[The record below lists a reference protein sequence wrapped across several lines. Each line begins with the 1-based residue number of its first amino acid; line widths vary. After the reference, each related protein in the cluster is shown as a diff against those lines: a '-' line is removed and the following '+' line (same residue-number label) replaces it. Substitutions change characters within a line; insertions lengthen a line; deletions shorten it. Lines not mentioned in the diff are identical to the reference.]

1 MSNTNIP
8 PIDPASLRRIA
19 DNLEEREKNRSV
31 TTKLWRA
38 NTESLKDLKQG
49 LINFATPMVR
59 LRESINRMDDS
70 NRKLTQ
76 MGTTYSKL
84 EASLR
89 KNSEVLNQNVVST
102 RALVTEIGKSF
113 EQGIRDNGGAIGDLT
128 KEMIA
133 TGQDAAGQRKM
144 NASLILQTGNNID
157 VVKRLNQTNID
168 VSDKY
173 GVSNDRLIQS
183 INSLKSA
190 MDDAS
195 LFGPEAVEGM
205 TNIAFQLKGRAAGND
220 IEAGLNVLS
229 KILTPDS
236 STLAMGSLLGAR
248 GSRQKQGR
256 GQGVDMGDVTNVL
269 KNFQQIMIDTQSI
282 NPEARTLARTSR
294 TGLDKQSV
302 IALNKIVGIMDND
315 FSLSQSEKAT
325 DAEKA
330 NNLKNIQEKAASFYD
345 GTAKSMLSTL
355 GSIDTNFVSLSTDI
369 LMLATLAGGSF
380 GGMGGFLARS
390 GKPQAGIGAMASK
403 GNRLG
408 GALKGGAVGLALG
421 AGIGMVGD
429 AAGVDLTGTSTG
441 VALGAVLGPLGMAVG
456 GIAGGI
462 YDLVQNT
469 SKSAKAD
476 EARLEMEQE
485 EKRSERAKT
494 LALEDKNLQFMTGWA
509 RSRGLM
515 PNVMTSAE
523 DTLLLESIDISLR
536 SIALDRQRNAAM
548 K

>member
-1 MSNTNIP
+1 
-8 PIDPASLRRIA
+8 
-19 DNLEEREKNRSV
+19 
-31 TTKLWRA
+31 
-38 NTESLKDLKQG
+38 
-49 LINFATPMVR
+49 
-59 LRESINRMDDS
+59 
-70 NRKLTQ
+70 
-76 MGTTYSKL
+76 
-84 EASLR
+84 
-89 KNSEVLNQNVVST
+89 
-102 RALVTEIGKSF
+102 
-113 EQGIRDNGGAIGDLT
+113 
-128 KEMIA
+128 
-133 TGQDAAGQRKM
+133 
-144 NASLILQTGNNID
+144 
-157 VVKRLNQTNID
+157 
-168 VSDKY
+168 
-173 GVSNDRLIQS
+173 
-183 INSLKSA
+183 
-190 MDDAS
+190 
-195 LFGPEAVEGM
+195 
-205 TNIAFQLKGRAAGND
+205 
-220 IEAGLNVLS
+220 
-229 KILTPDS
+229 
-236 STLAMGSLLGAR
+236 
-248 GSRQKQGR
+248 
-256 GQGVDMGDVTNVL
+256 
-269 KNFQQIMIDTQSI
+269 MIDTQSI